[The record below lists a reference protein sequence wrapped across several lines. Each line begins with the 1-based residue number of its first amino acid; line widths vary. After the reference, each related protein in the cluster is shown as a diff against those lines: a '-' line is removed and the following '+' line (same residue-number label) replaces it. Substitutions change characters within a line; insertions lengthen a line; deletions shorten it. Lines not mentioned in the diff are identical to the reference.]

1 MRTSAEKRRNERL
14 LEKTRYTIRI
24 EIGFILALLIMISLF
39 KMELKPSEEIMLIT
53 TVEQETVKMEDIEV
67 TKQISRPPPPPRPI
81 VPVAVSNDEIILDE
95 EINIDAEF
103 DLDNL
108 TEFELPPPPKDVE
121 EEKEEEEQIFVVVEK
136 MPELKGGIAE
146 LMKHIKYPEI
156 ARKAGIEGRVYVQ
169 FIIDERGNVINPVVV
184 RGIGA
189 GCDEAAI
196 EAVKKVT
203 FTPGLQRGKPVKV
216 KYSLPILF
224 KLEKTKDMESR

>member
-39 KMELKPSEEIMLIT
+39 RMELKPSEEAMLIT

-81 VPVAVSNDEIILDE
+81 VPVAVSNDEIIIDE

-108 TEFELPPPPKDVE
+108 TEFEMPAPPEEPE
-121 EEKEEEEQIFVVVEK
+121 EEAEEQVFVVVEK
-136 MPELKGGIAE
+136 MPELKGGIAA
-146 LMKHIKYPEI
+146 LMKHIRYPEI
-156 ARKAGIEGRVYVQ
+156 ARKAGLEGRVYVQ
-169 FIIDERGNVINPVVV
+169 FIIDERGKVHNPVVV
-184 RGIGA
+184 RGIGG

-216 KYSLPILF
+216 KYSLPIMF
-224 KLEKTKDMESR
+224 KLEKSKDMESR

>member
-39 KMELKPSEEIMLIT
+39 KMELKPSEEAMLIT

-67 TKQISRPPPPPRPI
+67 TKQITRPPPPPRPI

-108 TEFELPPPPKDVE
+108 TEFEMPAPPAEPEEEVE
-121 EEKEEEEQIFVVVEK
+121 EQVFVVVEK
-136 MPELKGGIAE
+136 MPELKGGIAA
-146 LMKHIKYPEI
+146 LMKHIRYPEI
-156 ARKAGIEGRVYVQ
+156 ARKAGLEGRVYVQ
-169 FIIDERGNVINPVVV
+169 FIIDERGKVHNPVVV
-184 RGIGA
+184 RGIGG

-216 KYSLPILF
+216 KYSLPIMF
-224 KLEKTKDMESR
+224 KLEKNKDMESR